1 MYKIFPTWSKILK
14 LAKMSLETQN
24 IDSVS
29 VLGTIEAGE
38 KERTGMGEG
47 MPEK

>member
-1 MYKIFPTWSKILK
+1 
-14 LAKMSLETQN
+14 MSLETQN